1 MYGCTDLVIL
11 LLFFFFLSMNILWMV
26 RSGFEK
32 SSYLALALNVTGY
45 TYPWLLKE
53 RVLFLCAYVRAHTC
67 AYMYIS
73 LWQCGVISAIHVVIC
88 GALVLFFLSFCQV
101 LVEWSTERLAC
112 LPLANGAG
120 TASNCKIYWNISYHS
135 GPALCVYV
143 IVLPSEFF
151 FLASWLG
158 SLLRG
163 DVIVYPSNG
172 AWCYCSQAFAQSLR
186 LCCVVVCCLF
196 VCLFPWQSTDMH
208 CVFVSTLQL
217 PFPVCRKRGQG
228 YATSLS
234 PYPTVPRLNW
244 VPLARIYQKRRRQH
258 GLAET

>member
-1 MYGCTDLVIL
+1 MYTVSCPLHCFPLRRILLSLECSHWVVFTGVCFVTPIARWTSEWPVAVSGLCLRYVVGHVVCQEMYGCTDLVIL

-73 LWQCGVISAIHVVIC
+73 LWQCGVISAIVIC
-88 GALVLFFLSFCQV
+88 GALVLFSLSFCQV

-120 TASNCKIYWNISYHS
+120 TTSTVKFIEIFRTTLGLLCVCMLSSCLQKFFFW
-135 GPALCVYV
+135 PVDLALC
-143 IVLPSEFF
+143 
-151 FLASWLG
+151 
-158 SLLRG
+158 
-163 DVIVYPSNG
+163 
-172 AWCYCSQAFAQSLR
+172 
-186 LCCVVVCCLF
+186 
-196 VCLFPWQSTDMH
+196 
-208 CVFVSTLQL
+208 
-217 PFPVCRKRGQG
+217 
-228 YATSLS
+228 
-234 PYPTVPRLNW
+234 
-244 VPLARIYQKRRRQH
+244 
-258 GLAET
+258 